1 MNFLNYIVV
10 KVKFYMYQ
18 QQIMGW
24 PLIER
29 LLDIIDILS
38 FIKNEV
44 TFLCQ

>member
-1 MNFLNYIVV
+1 MKVINYIAI

-18 QQIMGW
+18 QQAMGW

-44 TFLCQ
+44 MFLCQ